1 MEEFRFGLV
10 ARRQPR
16 KVFVREVHGEVRR
29 DVQPNR
35 RHLQTGFV
43 DLLRRFR
50 VNVDVPLTLRR
61 VARGVEERRLIQPE
75 CAGNGNHFDNLIL
88 DVRGKAQRHS
98 DIGHWCQTDQCNFAR
113 LLTDEVDNRID
124 GVGRVLRQL
133 RIRQK
138 GFALPVAPVGK
149 RVVRD
154 VAHQRARAAAVDRD
168 VLASQHPH
176 DAPRVAVGYVH
187 GIIAVD
193 RRHRLNVEIGVLNCH
208 DDRR

>member
-1 MEEFRFGLV
+1 MEELCFGLV

-16 KVFVREVHGEVRR
+16 KVFVRKVHGEVRR

-61 VARGVEERRLIQPE
+61 VARGVEEGRLIQPK

-88 DVRGKAQRHS
+88 DIRGKAQCHS
-98 DIGHWCQTDQCNFAR
+98 DIGHRRQTDQCNFAR

-133 RIRQK
+133 RIRQER
-138 GFALPVAPVGK
+138 FALPVAPVGE

-154 VAHQRARAAAVDRD
+154 VAH
-168 VLASQHPH
+168 
-176 DAPRVAVGYVH
+176 
-187 GIIAVD
+187 
-193 RRHRLNVEIGVLNCH
+193 
-208 DDRR
+208 